1 MSEDQ
6 DARTGDAGPD
16 ETGGERNLRRRLIL
30 WAIGIGLAVIGWF
43 IGAAVLPRWWAQRIG
58 DAVDGRL
65 TLGSFLGLA
74 AGVLFTALA
83 LIVLWLG
90 FRFRSTWRRAIITL
104 VIAMV
109 VASPNLL
116 TLGIVIGVG
125 SAAHAGER
133 ILDVDGPGFR
143 GGTLVGAILGTL
155 VVALFAMTA
164 RSRRRNKERAADLRR
179 AADELD
185 P

>member
-1 MSEDQ
+1 MSEDLQ
-6 DARTGDAGPD
+6 TPEESR
-16 ETGGERNLRRRLIL
+16 LRRRLIL
-30 WAIGIGLAVIGWF
+30 GAIGVALAVIGWF
-43 IGAAVLPRWWAQRIG
+43 VGAAVLPRWWAQRIG
-58 DAVDGRL
+58 DAVDGRI
-65 TLGSFLGLA
+65 TLGAFLGLA

-90 FRFRSTWRRAIITL
+90 FRYRSTWRRAGATL
-104 VIAMV
+104 VIAV
-109 VASPNLL
+109 LVASPNLL
-116 TLGIVIGVG
+116 TLGIVIGDG

-143 GGTLVGAILGTL
+143 GGTLVGAVLGTI
-155 VVALFAMTA
+155 VVAAFVLTA
-164 RSRRRNKERAADLRR
+164 SSRRRNKRRAEDLRR